1 MESRRIRTAVLAAHL
16 LLVLAVIAA
25 SLLDNGAPAGIVR
38 GLALAIP
45 LFLPWRGLLKG
56 HRYTYAWATLCVI
69 PYFVFGIVEAIAN
82 PATRIWAAVILAL
95 SLALFTGLVLYL
107 RVTRR

>member
-1 MESRRIRTAVLAAHL
+1 MEPGRIRNAVLAAHL
-16 LLVLAVIAA
+16 LLILTVIAS
-25 SLLDNGAPAGIVR
+25 SLLESSAPAGVVR
-38 GLALAIP
+38 GVALAIP
-45 LFLPWRGLLKG
+45 LFLPWRGLFKG

-82 PATRIWAAVILAL
+82 PSTRIWAAVILAL

-107 RVTRR
+107 RVTRH